1 MALFLDMNLWLKGGP
16 IINCENIP
24 EEGDNKTSE
33 VLLYDP
39 FISRKVEDEDQD
51 DIFYELL
58 ANNAELTIDDNMSND
73 NIDAE
78 PSYLGASVT
87 IGAFMLLKA
96 IISTKFNLIGDGV
109 VQLLKIIALALSNG
123 HQLCTS
129 LHSFKTY
136 FRNLRNPLIKHYY

>member
-1 MALFLDMNLWLKGGP
+1 MVERWSSFP
-16 IINCENIP
+16 IINCENIT

-33 VLLYDP
+33 VHLYDP

-58 ANNAELTIDDNMSND
+58 ANDAELTIEDND

-78 PSYLGASVT
+78 PSYPGASVT
-87 IGAFMLLKA
+87 IGAFMSLKA
-96 IISTKFNLIGDGV
+96 IISTKFNPIGDGV

-136 FRNLRNPLIKHYY
+136 FRNLRNP

>member
-1 MALFLDMNLWLKGGP
+1 MVERGLSFP
-16 IINCENIP
+16 IINCENIT

-58 ANNAELTIDDNMSND
+58 ANDAELTIEDNMSND

-78 PSYLGASVT
+78 PLYPGASVT

-123 HQLCTS
+123 HQL
-129 LHSFKTY
+129 
-136 FRNLRNPLIKHYY
+136 